1 MQKNI
6 PNLFIEIN
14 DINYIFVAGQYDD
27 NYNLKI
33 IDITT
38 APIMNAKNDK
48 FVNIE
53 QLQNIVK
60 KNIKLIENKLNY
72 VFNEVTIILNKF
84 DYSHVSISGYKKLNG
99 SQVLKENISYI
110 LNSMKSIIK
119 QNEKKKTILQ
129 IFNSKSILDGK
140 VIDNL
145 PIGSFGD
152 FYIHELTFFLI
163 KDSDLKNTKQ
173 VFEKNNLKVK
183 KVLIKN
189 FIEGTQLID
198 KINKEE
204 NFFKVKI
211 NKDNSSLSFFEK
223 SSFKYVQH
231 FKFGTNII
239 LQDIMKVCAI
249 DLEIINN
256 ILSDKYYNNKDY
268 EEKELIEEKYFNNK
282 NYRKIRKK
290 LILDIVNSRIEEIT
304 NIILNKN
311 INTQIWRK
319 KNYITYITLED
330 ELIFNNFEKNFI
342 SIISKKNNCKTH
354 FINEFEIDMSIIK
367 AAHLENFGWKKE
379 AIPIIQSKHSLITRI
394 FKSLFE

>member
-119 QNEKKKTILQ
+119 QNEKKKNYFTDIQ
-129 IFNSKSILDGK
+129 
-140 VIDNL
+140 
-145 PIGSFGD
+145 
-152 FYIHELTFFLI
+152 
-163 KDSDLKNTKQ
+163 
-173 VFEKNNLKVK
+173 
-183 KVLIKN
+183 
-189 FIEGTQLID
+189 
-198 KINKEE
+198 
-204 NFFKVKI
+204 FK
-211 NKDNSSLSFFEK
+211 
-223 SSFKYVQH
+223 
-231 FKFGTNII
+231 
-239 LQDIMKVCAI
+239 
-249 DLEIINN
+249 
-256 ILSDKYYNNKDY
+256 
-268 EEKELIEEKYFNNK
+268 KYF
-282 NYRKIRKK
+282 R
-290 LILDIVNSRIEEIT
+290 
-304 NIILNKN
+304 
-311 INTQIWRK
+311 W
-319 KNYITYITLED
+319 
-330 ELIFNNFEKNFI
+330 
-342 SIISKKNNCKTH
+342 
-354 FINEFEIDMSIIK
+354 
-367 AAHLENFGWKKE
+367 
-379 AIPIIQSKHSLITRI
+379 
-394 FKSLFE
+394 